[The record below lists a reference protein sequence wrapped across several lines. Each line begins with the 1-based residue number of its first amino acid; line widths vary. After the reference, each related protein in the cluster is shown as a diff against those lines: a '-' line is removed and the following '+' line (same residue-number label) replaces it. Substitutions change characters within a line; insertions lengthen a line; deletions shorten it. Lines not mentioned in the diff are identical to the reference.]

1 MSVRKFK
8 LINALGNEWN
18 LMNRDAYFSVPDGLG
33 FSTANEY
40 MKIGSSYQLVSTS
53 TDQKVISGEMVFRTY
68 ALYAQ
73 FASFISFTPLKLAYK
88 PMSEWAYLDCEV
100 SNLGK
105 SEISHEAHRLL
116 CPIDFTA
123 TSKWYIPRLAQRSG
137 IETPNAKKYT
147 YTYNYEYAEAIN
159 GIININNTASEE
171 CPAIITIL
179 GDITNPTWSLIQNGK
194 ILQSGQVTAN
204 IPSGNKLVICSKD
217 NALEIAEYTMQNEF
231 VRNQYQNSDFSKENF
246 IYVPVGNSTLL
257 VSGNVQQTI
266 DAYIEVEEIHE
277 TI

>member
-1 MSVRKFK
+1 MRQFK
-8 LINALGNEWN
+8 LINSTGSEYD
-18 LMNRDAYFSVPDGLG
+18 LMDRKHYFNVPSGLG
-33 FSTANEY
+33 FNTANQY

-53 TDQKVISGEMVFRTY
+53 TEQKVVAGEMVFRDY
-68 ALYAQ
+68 AEYAD
-73 FASFISFTPLKLAYK
+73 FASFIMYTPLKLAYK
-88 PMSEWAYLDCEV
+88 PRTEWAYLDCEV
-100 SNLGK
+100 SRLDK
-105 SEISHEAHRLL
+105 SEIT
-116 CPIDFTA
+116 PIGVLRCNVDFTA

-137 IETPNAKKYT
+137 IETPNAKKYS
-147 YTYNYEYAEAIN
+147 YTYSYEYAEAIN
-159 GIININNTASEE
+159 GIINITNTASED
-171 CPAIITIL
+171 CPSIVTIL

-204 IPSGNKLVICSKD
+204 IPQGNKLVICSKD
-217 NALEIAEYTMQNEF
+217 NQLEIAEYTMQNEF

-266 DAYIEVEEIHE
+266 DAYIEVEELHE